1 MVRTVD
7 PGAATLRAMA
17 ARPAGD
23 DLPSAI
29 ILGGGA
35 NSLSVARS
43 LGRASVE
50 VYAINEGTAYVRYSR
65 YCRWLADAGDT
76 PDSWTCFLL
85 GPESNGLRGS
95 VLFACSDDAI
105 AIIAGHRPELSAKF
119 RLEESNP
126 AAQLAM
132 LDKLRT
138 YQAAQAA
145 GVPTP
150 RFWPAQTREQVV
162 ASRDDLVFPLIVKPR
177 FTHLWERRSGRKF
190 VVARDF
196 DEVLC
201 AHEVLGASGI
211 ETLLVEWI
219 PGPDDRLC
227 SYYTYLD
234 EPSLPLFHFTKRVIR
249 RFPAGMGNG
258 CYHVTDWN
266 PEVRDLALRL
276 FRWVGLRGLA
286 NAEFKRDERD
296 GQLKLIECNARFT
309 ASNGLAARSGFDLA
323 AFVYNRLVGLPQPP
337 LATYALEMR
346 LWDPV
351 RDFQAFLELR
361 RQGRLA
367 FRQWIASIMHHQ
379 TFPYFDW
386 SDPLPALARA
396 LRPAGKLLTRR
407 TSAAAGNNVP
417 RNERPVSSRIPV

>member
-1 MVRTVD
+1 MVRTLD
-7 PGAATLRAMA
+7 PGAVTVSA
-17 ARPAGD
+17 AAAQPAGNA
-23 DLPSAI
+23 LPGAI
-29 ILGGGA
+29 ILGGEA
-35 NSLSVARS
+35 NALSVARS
-43 LGRASVE
+43 LGRAGVE
-50 VYAINEGTAYVRYSR
+50 VYAIGEDTAYVRFSR
-65 YCRWLADAGDT
+65 HCRWLAVAGDA
-76 PDSWTCFLL
+76 PNSWARFLL
-85 GPESNGLRGS
+85 GPESDWLQGS
-95 VLFACSDDAI
+95 VLLACSDDAI
-105 AIIAGHRPELSAKF
+105 AIIAGHRPELSARF

-126 AAQLAM
+126 AAQLDM

-138 YQAAQAA
+138 YQASQAA

-162 ASRDDLVFPLIVKPR
+162 ATREDLVFPLIVKPR
-177 FTHLWERRSGRKF
+177 FTHIWERRSGRKF
-190 VVARDF
+190 VVARDLT
-196 DEVLC
+196 EALR
-201 AHEVLGASGI
+201 AHEALGAAGI

-234 EPSLPLFHFTKRVIR
+234 GQSLPLFHFTKRVIR
-249 RFPAGMGNG
+249 RFPASIGNG

-286 NAEFKRDERD
+286 NAEFKRDGRD

-309 ASNGLAARSGFDLA
+309 ASNGLVARSGLDLA
-323 AFVYNRLVGLPQPP
+323 AFVYNRLVGRPQPP
-337 LATYALEMR
+337 LEAYALQVR

-361 RQGRLA
+361 RQGQLA
-367 FRQWIASIMHHQ
+367 FRQWIASVLHLQ

-386 SDPLPALARA
+386 RDPLPALARA

-407 TSAAAGNNVP
+407 RSAAAGNDAP
-417 RNERPVSSRIPV
+417 RTERPVSSRILI